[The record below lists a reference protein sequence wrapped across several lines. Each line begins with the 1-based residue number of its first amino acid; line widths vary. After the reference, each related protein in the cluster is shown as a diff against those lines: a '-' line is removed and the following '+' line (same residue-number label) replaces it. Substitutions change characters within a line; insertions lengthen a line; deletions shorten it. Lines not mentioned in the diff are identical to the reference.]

1 MNEEIAIKQHLSK
14 PRPYADA
21 CGCMGPQGDDPD
33 CPCAMPWYEKVNGD
47 WYKIS
52 EERSE
57 DGIKLKATKLRE
69 HVGVEP

>member
-14 PRPYADA
+14 PRPRSEP
-21 CGCMGPQGDDPD
+21 CGCMGAREGEPA
-33 CPCAMPWYEKVNGD
+33 CRCAMYWHEKVDGD

-57 DGIKLKATKLRE
+57 DGIKLKATK
-69 HVGVEP
+69 V